1 MTAKLVGRDAEL
13 QVLTGLI
20 DQAGAGG
27 SAIVVTGEPG
37 IGKSALLAEAE
48 AQARAAG
55 CRVLAATG
63 VESEAQLPFAGLHQL
78 LRPLLRAAREQLK
91 PAHRRAL
98 LAAFGL
104 EDGPPPE
111 PFLIA
116 LAAVSLLA
124 AAGAERP
131 VAVLADDVQ
140 WLDPQ
145 SLEVL
150 TFMARRA
157 ASHPFVIIGATRTGH
172 PSPFTAAGLP
182 ALEVGGVDEAAAD
195 QILLVTASVRS
206 AADRQRIRREA
217 RGNPLAL
224 LELPGAWAGAA
235 ADWQPPT
242 LSARLERAFAGR
254 LAELPPRTRD
264 AVLVAAADSA
274 GTLGEI
280 LAAAAALSGSEASA
294 DALSGSGTNVGVL
307 GPAVTA
313 GLLSVA
319 GDQVV
324 FRHPLVRSGVL
335 QSEPLTRR
343 MAANAAL
350 ARVLAGEPYRRT
362 WHRAQS
368 IVGPDDGV
376 ADELQANATLA
387 LRRGAVMSAIAD
399 LQRSAQLT
407 SALAVR
413 GHRLLM
419 AAEHAFGLGRADLV
433 DQLVREA
440 AGPDLSELDQAR
452 IQWLREIFND
462 GVPGDA
468 VRVLE
473 LCAIARE
480 SDRAGDRDLALNL
493 LLGAALRC
501 WWADTGP
508 AARARVAEVAGEFTG
523 ADGDPR
529 YAAALAVA
537 EPVRQCAAVMDLLAR
552 FAVADVA
559 DAGALH
565 MLGMAAHA
573 IGDTVRSVDYLG
585 RAETLLRDTGKL
597 GLLSQVLSMQVID
610 WLELGDWD
618 RAAAAAEEGTRLAGD
633 TGQPIWRA
641 GTLVC
646 DALNHAFR
654 GDAEKAFRFAAEAE
668 LMSSQRR
675 LNDLLS
681 CVQRARGA
689 ALAAAGQHAA
699 AYRELRRL
707 FEPADPSFH
716 EREQYGGLMFLA
728 DAAGPAGELADARQI
743 TERLTGLAARTPAPL
758 LQVHVAYARA
768 VLADDA
774 DAGPLYADLVGRDLA
789 RWPWARAR
797 AQLAYG
803 RWLSRQGRHR
813 QSEEVL
819 RALPGTF
826 ERIGARPWACLARAE
841 LRAVSHPGNRH
852 AADSGTCP
860 PAR

>member
-1 MTAKLVGRDAEL
+1 MTTKLVGREAEL
-13 QVLTGLI
+13 KVLAGLI
-20 DQAGAGG
+20 ERAGAGG
-27 SAIVVTGEPG
+27 SALVVTGEPG

-78 LRPLLRAAREQLK
+78 LRPVLRTARDQLR

-98 LAAFGL
+98 RAAFGL

-172 PSPFTAAGLP
+172 PSTFTAAGLP
-182 ALEVGGVDEAAAD
+182 ALEVRGVDEAAAD
-195 QILLVTASVRS
+195 QILLVTAGVAS

-224 LELPGAWAGAA
+224 LELPEAWTGAVAA

-254 LAELPPRTRD
+254 LTELPPRTRD
-264 AVLVAAADSA
+264 AVLIAAADSA

-280 LAAAAALSGSEASA
+280 LSAASVLSGAEASA
-294 DALSGSGTNVGVL
+294 DVL

-313 GLLSVA
+313 GLLSA
-319 GDQVV
+319 GGDQVV

-350 ARVLAGEPYRRT
+350 ADVLAAEPYRRT

-368 IVGPDDGV
+368 IVGPDDRV
-376 ADELQANATLA
+376 ADELQANAALA
-387 LRRGAVMSAIAD
+387 LGRGAVMSAIAD

-407 SALAVR
+407 SLSAVR

-433 DQLVREA
+433 DRLVREA
-440 AGPDLSELDQAR
+440 AEAELSELDQAR
-452 IQWLREIFND
+452 TQWLREIFND

-473 LCAIARE
+473 LCAVARE

-508 AARARVAEVAGEFTG
+508 AARARVAEVAGELIG
-523 ADGDPR
+523 AGGDPR
-529 YAAALAVA
+529 YVAALAVA
-537 EPVRQCAAVMDLLAR
+537 EPVRQCAAVMDLLAG
-552 FAVADVA
+552 FPVADVA
-559 DAGALH
+559 DADALRL
-565 MLGMAAHA
+565 LGMAAHA
-573 IGDTVRSVDYLG
+573 IGDTVRSVDYLD
-585 RAETLLRDTGKL
+585 RAETLLRDTGRL
-597 GLLSQVLSMQVID
+597 GLLSQVLSMQVVD

-618 RAAAAAEEGTRLAGD
+618 RAAAAAEEGTRLAAD

-654 GDAEKAFRFAAEAE
+654 GEVEQAFRYAAEAE

-689 ALAAAGQHAA
+689 AQAAAGQDAA

-716 EREQYGGLMFLA
+716 QREQYGGLMFLA
-728 DAAGPAGELADARQI
+728 DAAAPAGELPDARQI
-743 TERLTGLAARTPAPL
+743 TARLAELADRTPAPL
-758 LQVHVAYARA
+758 LHVHVAYARA

-774 DAGPLYADLVGRDLA
+774 AAGPLYADLVGRDLS

-803 RWLSRQGRHR
+803 RWLTRQGRYR

-826 ERIGARPWACLARAE
+826 ERIGARPWAGLARTA
-841 LRAVSHPGNRH
+841 LAQ
-852 AADSGTCP
+852 ACP

>member
-1 MTAKLVGRDAEL
+1 MTAKLVGREAEL
-13 QVLTGLI
+13 QVLAGLI
-20 DQAGAGG
+20 SRG
-27 SAIVVTGEPG
+27 SADRRRAEGAAIVLTGEPG
-37 IGKSALLAEAE
+37 IGKSALLAEAG

-55 CRVLAATG
+55 YRVLTATG
-63 VESEAQLPFAGLHQL
+63 IESEAQLPFAGLHQL
-78 LRPLLRAAREQLK
+78 LRPVMSGARQQLR

-116 LAAVSLLA
+116 LAAVDLLA
-124 AAGAERP
+124 AAGTERP
-131 VAVLADDVQ
+131 IAVLADDVQ

-157 ASHPFVIIGATRTGH
+157 VSHPLVIIGATRTGH
-172 PSPFTAAGLP
+172 PSAFTAAGLP
-182 ALEVGGVDEAAAD
+182 TLEVGGVDEAAAEE
-195 QILLVTASVRS
+195 ILRVSAGVRNP
-206 AADRQRIRREA
+206 ADRLRIRLEA
-217 RGNPLAL
+217 CGNPLAL
-224 LELPGAWAGAA
+224 LELPEAWTGAVAA
-235 ADWQPPT
+235 AGWQPPT

-254 LAELPPRTRD
+254 LAELPLRTRD

-274 GTLGEI
+274 GALSEI
-280 LAAAAALSGSEASA
+280 LAAASVLSGAGLGADVLAPAAS
-294 DALSGSGTNVGVL
+294 
-307 GPAVTA
+307 A
-313 GLLSVA
+313 GLLSV
-319 GDQVV
+319 GDDQVV

-335 QSEPLTRR
+335 QSETLTRR

-350 ARVLAGEPYRRT
+350 ADVLPGEPYRRT

-376 ADELQANATLA
+376 ADELQANAALA
-387 LRRGAVMSAIAD
+387 LGRGAVMSAIAD

-407 SALAVR
+407 SAPARR

-433 DQLVREA
+433 DQLVRDA
-440 AGPDLSELDQAR
+440 AGTDLSELDQAR

-508 AARARVAEVAGEFTG
+508 AARARVTEVAGELTG
-523 ADGDPR
+523 AGSDPR
-529 YAAALAVA
+529 YVAALAVA
-537 EPVRQCAAVMDLLAR
+537 EPVRQCSVVMDLLDR
-552 FAVADVA
+552 FAVDDVA
-559 DAGALH
+559 GADALH

-573 IGDTVRSVDYLG
+573 IGDIVRSAAFLDG
-585 RAETLLRDTGKL
+585 AEQLLRDTGRF
-597 GLLSQVLSMQVID
+597 GLLSQVLSMQVMD
-610 WLELGDWD
+610 RLELGDWD
-618 RAAAAAEEGTRLAGD
+618 RAAAAAEEGTRLATE

-646 DALNHAFR
+646 DALHHAFR
-654 GDAEKAFRFAAEAE
+654 GQLEEAFSYAAEAE
-668 LMSSQRR
+668 MLSSERH
-675 LNDLLS
+675 LNDLLA
-681 CVQRARGA
+681 CVQLARGA
-689 ALAAAGQHAA
+689 ALVAAGQYAT
-699 AYRELRRL
+699 AYRELRRC
-707 FEPADPSFH
+707 FDPADPSFH
-716 EREQYGGLMFLA
+716 QRERYGAVMFLA
-728 DAAGPAGELADARQI
+728 EAAVQAGQREDARQVL
-743 TERLTGLAARTPAPL
+743 TDLERLAAATPSPIL
-758 LQVHVAYARA
+758 HVHLRYARA

-774 DAGPLYADLVGRDLA
+774 EAAPLYADLVGHDLS

-797 AQLAYG
+797 AELAFGGWLLG
-803 RWLSRQGRHR
+803 RQRYR
-813 QSEEVL
+813 EATDVL
-819 RALPGTF
+819 RAVPDAF
-826 ERIGARPWACLARAE
+826 ACIGATNWAAEARSGLA
-841 LRAVSHPGNRH
+841 
-852 AADSGTCP
+852 AAMAAGRDRSG
-860 PAR
+860 AGR